1 MNTILSVQDGT
12 LELRRFPLRQ
22 QETLQ
27 AWDASDE
34 YLIEHIIASNLPK
47 NSHLMIFNDSFGALA
62 CWGKQQGFRVTAIND
77 SLIAQTSMM
86 ENAAA
91 NQLAGIVQLQPLD
104 SLPSD
109 IDLVVLK
116 LPKSNRLLIWQLE
129 QIAMSTPENQSIVAG
144 AKVKDIHSSTLK
156 LFETHLGETK
166 TSLAKKKSR
175 LIFTSNQKPIENK
188 QPEIKRILVDKT
200 AIQLSNYPNVFSS
213 ERLDPAAYLML
224 DHIPR
229 NPNFKHI
236 IDLGCGNGVIAIHA
250 AKSNPQSAVTAVDE
264 SHLAIASATLN
275 AVQNEVPHIQCR
287 VNDCLNNFESQSADL
302 ILCNPPFHQSN
313 TVTDHIAWQ
322 MFCDAKRV
330 LATGGKLQIIGNRHL
345 GYHIKLKRLFGNCR
359 TLASN
364 AKFVILEAV
373 KNTNHK
379 MK

>member
-62 CWGKQQGFRVTAIND
+62 CWGKQQGFRVTAMND

-129 QIAMSTPENQSIVAG
+129 QIAMSTPENQLIVAG
-144 AKVKDIHSSTLK
+144 AKAKDIHSSTLK

-166 TSLAKKKSR
+166 TSLAKK
-175 LIFTSNQKPIENK
+175 
-188 QPEIKRILVDKT
+188 
-200 AIQLSNYPNVFSS
+200 
-213 ERLDPAAYLML
+213 
-224 DHIPR
+224 IP
-229 NPNFKHI
+229 F
-236 IDLGCGNGVIAIHA
+236 DL
-250 AKSNPQSAVTAVDE
+250 
-264 SHLAIASATLN
+264 HL
-275 AVQNEVPHIQCR
+275 
-287 VNDCLNNFESQSADL
+287 
-302 ILCNPPFHQSN
+302 
-313 TVTDHIAWQ
+313 
-322 MFCDAKRV
+322 
-330 LATGGKLQIIGNRHL
+330 
-345 GYHIKLKRLFGNCR
+345 
-359 TLASN
+359 
-364 AKFVILEAV
+364 
-373 KNTNHK
+373 
-379 MK
+379 